1 MSELTFEDYKDRIS
15 ITEVLEDA
23 GYRFYRR
30 DGKLWPSYCRTDNDG
45 RRVRGDKFVVCSNGK
60 ACFQPPEQRRY
71 NVISFIAEHP
81 HLFREGNAGK
91 DPYTVVNEV
100 CHRLLNTPMEE
111 RKPQLHSSQ
120 QNAQSFSL
128 SDYQCEYWKS
138 SDWEQQR
145 KFFPYFAPRAITRQT
160 QQAFA
165 GSFILTRQ
173 RDKTASCHNLS
184 FPMRIPGVNKIV
196 GLEQRGLPDAQGKSC
211 FKGMA
216 RGTNAT
222 EGVWFASPA
231 YRRSLATE
239 LDKIK
244 DVYWFESAWDAMA
257 YYQLRTDPLRRQ
269 IAKLSADPSAR
280 GSDTQT
286 YLDSQL
292 DKYRRALYVSTGG
305 SPSLQQLK
313 GVLKKTCQAD
323 QHICFDNDRAGHL
336 FAIDLVMARAGKTF
350 QTAVLDDGQLQVI
363 DKSGEKEKVITLDL
377 DPFDFDR
384 IAHILGAGNPD
395 MKNYIASLSDP
406 NDIKSGDYDFLPS
419 RTLVSS
425 YYDKIYALEEQA
437 RNGELYQGISPEH
450 REEVTS
456 NCRIV
461 MNELRSRFDDIL
473 QRDITAYRHHR
484 SSIGIEEPPQGY
496 KDWNDVI
503 MEKRQYEESDTLSAM
518 GEDGEMVTGEL
529 SQNHEE
535 EVHRNEDAQETARSH
550 FRR

>member
-30 DGKLWPSYCRTDNDG
+30 DGKLWPSYCRTGSDG
-45 RRVRGDKFVVCSNGK
+45 KRVRGDKFVVCSNGK

-111 RKPQLHSSQ
+111 RKPYLQSSQ
-120 QNAQSFSL
+120 QEAHSFKL
-128 SDYQCEYWKS
+128 SDYQCEYWKN
-138 SDWEQQR
+138 SDWDQQR

-165 GSFILTRQ
+165 GSFFLTRQ
-173 RDKTASCHNLS
+173 LDKTGACQNLS
-184 FPMRIPGVNKIV
+184 FPMRIPGVNRII
-196 GLEQRGLPDAQGKSC
+196 GLEQRGLPDAQGKTSY
-211 FKGMA
+211 KGMA

-222 EGVWFASPA
+222 EGVWLASPA
-231 YRRSLATE
+231 YRRSLATG
-239 LDKIK
+239 LDKIR

-257 YYQLRTDPLRRQ
+257 FYQLRTAPLRRQ
-269 IAKLSADPSAR
+269 VAELYAEPSAR
-280 GSDTQT
+280 GSDRLT
-286 YLDSQL
+286 YLESQL

-305 SPSLQQLK
+305 SPSQLQLK
-313 GVLKKTCQAD
+313 GVLKKTVRAN
-323 QHICFDNDRAGHL
+323 QHVCFDNDRAGRV

-350 QTAVLDDGQLQVI
+350 GTAVMDDGQLQVI
-363 DKSGEKEKVITLDL
+363 DKSGGEEKVYTFSLDN
-377 DPFDFDR
+377 FDFDR
-384 IAHILGAGNPD
+384 IAHVLGAGNPD
-395 MKNYIASLSDP
+395 MKDYIDSLADP
-406 NDIKSGDYDFLPS
+406 HDIKSGYYDLLPS

-425 YYDKIYALEEQA
+425 YYDKIYAMEEQA
-437 RNGELYQGISPEH
+437 RNGELCQGIPPEQ
-450 REEVTS
+450 REEVTR
-456 NCRIV
+456 NHRIV
-461 MNELRSRFDDIL
+461 MDELRSRFDEIL
-473 QRDITAYRHHR
+473 QRDIAAYRSHH
-484 SSIGIEEPPQGY
+484 SSIVIEEPPQGY
-496 KDWNDVI
+496 KDWNDAI
-503 MEKRQYEESDTLSAM
+503 MEKRQYDESDTLSAM
-518 GEDGEMVTGEL
+518 GEDGEMITDEL

-535 EVHRNEDAQETARSH
+535 DVHRGEDEQESTRRH